1 MQDFPGPGLGIGK
14 QLLLTILLTKA
25 SHMAEPKIKEG
36 HEDERK
42 SINMFKQLTVKYS

>member
-36 HEDERK
+36 HEDER
-42 SINMFKQLTVKYS
+42 NMFKQLTVKYS